1 MYWLLYVP
9 TDTSI
14 HWEVTITTSDVEYA
28 ANDLSYVY
36 LTMYGADGASSGEM
50 ELDNLDKD
58 DFEQGQTDVFHL
70 ATEDIGD
77 LDHIVIQTKYGVS
90 DMWRIDSV
98 AVKNLNT
105 SQDFV
110 FNLDWWLNTN
120 RWIDA
125 WTNHTLYPM
134 QGKYILE
141 P

>member
-1 MYWLLYVP
+1 MYVP

-14 HWEVTITTSDVEYA
+14 HWEVTITTSDVEHA
-28 ANDLSYVY
+28 SNDLSYVY

-70 ATEDIGD
+70 VTEDIGD

-134 QGKYILE
+134 QGKHILE